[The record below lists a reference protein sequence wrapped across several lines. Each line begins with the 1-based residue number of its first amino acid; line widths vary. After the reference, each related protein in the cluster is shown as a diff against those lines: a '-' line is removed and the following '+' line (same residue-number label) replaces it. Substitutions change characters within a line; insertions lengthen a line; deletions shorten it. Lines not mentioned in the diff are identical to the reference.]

1 MSTPTTCMSSMPR
14 IAVIGGGPAGLT
26 FARILQLH
34 GLRVTVYEQDK
45 TPDARSQ
52 GGSLDLHTDS
62 GLLAMQTAGLM
73 EQFKA
78 KARPEG
84 EQFRILDKTGKVF
97 LDHDYDDKVGA
108 SQRPEIDR
116 TDLRAILVAS
126 LEEGTI
132 QWGRKLAAVVSGGAD
147 HHTLVFE
154 DGAREEADIVIG
166 ADGAWSKVR
175 PLVTDVVPSYCGI
188 TLVDIR
194 IRNVDERYPHLGKLA
209 GNGLTC
215 ILSPDG
221 GLLPQRNSNG
231 VIHIS
236 VALRVEKEWAQ
247 KEFAAALRVGPQR
260 AREFLL
266 SYFDGWNPELLDL
279 IHNCED
285 DRFYTWPIHALP
297 IGHRWSSKG
306 GLTLVGD
313 AAHLMSP
320 YSGEGVNLA
329 MLDAHE
335 LAMALIQA
343 WKSTPSVQ
351 SLRDAI
357 PAFEQAMWER
367 AIPASRRAADN
378 LKLAYDET
386 TPIQFTKNI
395 LAMLEASQ

>member
-1 MSTPTTCMSSMPR
+1 MPR

-34 GLRVTVYEQDK
+34 GLRPTVYEQDK
-45 TPDARSQ
+45 TPDGRPE
-52 GGSLDLHTDS
+52 GGTLDLHTES
-62 GLLAMQTAGLM
+62 GLLAMEAAGLM
-73 EQFKA
+73 EQFKE

-97 LDHDYDDKVGA
+97 LDINQDDKEEGA

-116 TDLRAILVAS
+116 TDLRAILLAS
-126 LEEGTI
+126 VEEGTI
-132 QWGRKLAAVVSGGAD
+132 QWGRKLAAVVNGGAD

-166 ADGAWSKVR
+166 ADGAWSKIR
-175 PLVTDVVPSYCGI
+175 PLVTDMVPLYSGI
-188 TLVDIR
+188 TTVDLR
-194 IRNVDERYPHLGKLA
+194 IRNVDERYPHLGKLV

-215 ILSPDG
+215 ILSPDR

-231 VIHIS
+231 VIHIA
-236 VALRVEKEWAQ
+236 VGLRVEKEWAK

-260 AREFLL
+260 ARDFLL
-266 SYFDGWNPELLDL
+266 SYFDGWNPEILDL
-279 IHNCED
+279 IRNCED
-285 DRFYTWPIHALP
+285 DRFYPWPLYALP
-297 IGHRWSSKG
+297 VGHSWISKG

-313 AAHLMSP
+313 AAHVMSP

-357 PAFEQAMWER
+357 PAFEQAMFER
-367 AIPASRRAADN
+367 ATPASRRSADN
-378 LKLAYDET
+378 LKMAYDET
-386 TPIQFTKNI
+386 TPIQFTKNVI
-395 LAMLEASQ
+395 AMFSAP

>member
-1 MSTPTTCMSSMPR
+1 MSTPTPCRSSLPR

-34 GLRVTVYEQDK
+34 GLRATVYEQEK

-52 GGSLDLHTDS
+52 GGSLDLHTES
-62 GLLAMQTAGLM
+62 GLLAMETAGLM
-73 EQFKA
+73 EQFNA

-97 LDHDYDDKVGA
+97 LDHDAAVEGA
-108 SQRPEIDR
+108 PQRPEIDR
-116 TDLRAILVAS
+116 TDLRAILLAS

-132 QWGRKLAAVVSGGAD
+132 QWGRKLAAVVNGGAD

-175 PLVTDVVPSYCGI
+175 ALLTDMVPSYSGI
-188 TLVDIR
+188 TMVDIC
-194 IRNVDERYPHLGKLA
+194 IRNADERYPHLGKLT

-215 ILSPDG
+215 MLSPDR
-221 GLLPQRNSNG
+221 GLMPQRNSNG
-231 VIHIS
+231 VIRTYVS
-236 VALRVEKEWAQ
+236 LRVEKEWAQ

-260 AREFLL
+260 AREILL
-266 SYFDGWNPELLDL
+266 SYFNGWNPELLDF
-279 IHNCED
+279 IRNCDD
-285 DRFYTWPIHALP
+285 DRFYTWPIYALP
-297 IGHRWSSKG
+297 VGHSWSSKE
-306 GLTLVGD
+306 GLTLLGD

-320 YSGEGVNLA
+320 FSGEGVNLA
-329 MLDAHE
+329 MHDAHE

-351 SLRDAI
+351 SVRDAI
-357 PAFEQAMWER
+357 PAFEQAMFER
-367 AIPASRRAADN
+367 VIPASQRSAGN
-378 LKLAYDET
+378 LKDAYDET
-386 TPIQFTKNI
+386 TPIQFTKNV
-395 LAMLEASQ
+395 LAMVSA